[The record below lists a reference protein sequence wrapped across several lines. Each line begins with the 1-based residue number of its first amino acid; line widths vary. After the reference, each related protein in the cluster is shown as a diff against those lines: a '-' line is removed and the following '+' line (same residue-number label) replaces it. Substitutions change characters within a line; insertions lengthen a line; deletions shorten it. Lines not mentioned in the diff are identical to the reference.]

1 MIKLNHSPVLF
12 FSETHQYF
20 LGEKELSGI
29 TSLISKIY
37 PKTYEGVPQDVLTRA
52 AQQGSLTHET
62 IELYD
67 EMGIDSELPELKSYK
82 KVINDY
88 GLSVVATE
96 YIVSDEERYAT
107 AIDKVM
113 QDVYGNIILVDLK
126 RTYKI
131 HEDNVRLQ
139 LSICKY
145 LFELQ
150 NPDLKVAKLFVLRL
164 RNDDVNFQEL
174 NPVSDA
180 FLHECL
186 DYKDGDIIPVETELS
201 CLSDAENNIV
211 DLENNI
217 KMLKERKD
225 KLMSGLYDI
234 MEKNNIKSWEGKRIK
249 LTRVMPQTKS
259 TFDAKSFKD
268 DNPEEYAKY
277 LRESETKGSVR
288 ITIKKDED

>member
-1 MIKLNHSPVLF
+1 MIKLIHSPVLF

-37 PKTYEGVPQDVLTRA
+37 PKTYEGVPQDVLMRA

-113 QDVYGNIILVDLK
+113 QDVDGNIILVDLK

-186 DYKDGDIIPVETELS
+186 EYKDGDIIPVETELS

-249 LTRVMPQTKS
+249 LTRVMPQIKS
-259 TFDAKSFKD
+259 TFDAKSFKE

-277 LRESETKGSVR
+277 LRESTTKGSVR

>member
-12 FSETHQYF
+12 FSETHKYF

-37 PKTYEGVPQDVLTRA
+37 PKTYEGVPQEVLMKA
-52 AQQGSLTHET
+52 AKQGSLMHET

-67 EMGIDSELPELKSYK
+67 EMGIDSDLPELKSYK
-82 KVINDY
+82 KLINEH

-113 QDVYGNIILVDLK
+113 QDVDGNIILVDLK

-145 LFELQ
+145 LFEMQ
-150 NPDLKVAKLFVLRL
+150 NPGLEVSKLFVLRL

-201 CLSDAENNIV
+201 YLSDAENSII

-225 KLMSGLYDI
+225 KLMSGLHDM
-234 MEKNNIKSWEGKRIK
+234 MEKHNIKSWEGKRIK

-259 TFDAKSFKD
+259 TFDAKAFKD
-268 DNPEEYAKY
+268 ANPEEYAKY
-277 LRESETKGSVR
+277 VRESTTKGTVR